1 MFYNQLK
8 VKRKIIEFIKLFYT
22 DNIMQFGNNFFN
34 KKVF

>member
-8 VKRKIIEFIKLFYT
+8 VKKMIEFIKLFYT